1 MTTENNTV
9 KYYVGDLCYV
19 MDDAWSEVC
28 DLIPFDNSEH
38 EFELKDGRK
47 FILFGTAYGDG
58 SYSDFAGNSYGVDSG
73 TIGAVKVDD
82 IRDLEGLAKVKEGGL
97 GHIHDFPCD
106 FTSYDCNFSDGVINI
121 YNVSIDT
128 GSFDCEM
135 SDEDESEEDF

>member
-28 DLIPFDNSEH
+28 GVSDLDNEDWDN
-38 EFELKDGRK
+38 ELEDGRK
-47 FILFGTAYGDG
+47 FILFSTTFGDG
-58 SYSDFAGNSYGVDSG
+58 TYNDLDGNYYSVDSG

-97 GHIHDFPCD
+97 GHIHDFPSD

-135 SDEDESEEDF
+135 SDEDESEEDS